1 MLSRRHFLA
10 ASLANTLA
18 VPLIG
23 SSMSSVAE
31 AADAKPLLIDSHV
44 HVWKHDPQY
53 PFAPGRV
60 VPPEDRTAE
69 MLLDLMKANGVSR
82 TVIIQ
87 VIHYTWDNR
96 YLADVLKRYPGNFK
110 GVCRVNP
117 EDPANADQLSKLVEE
132 QGFHGVRLSP
142 AGDAQGDWIKGPLMA
157 PLWRRCAQLKVP
169 MTILAPVTRMPD
181 LMPLIEQNPD
191 LTVVVDH
198 MADSPLDHPEQLQML
213 LDLVRYPKVYVKISH
228 MWSLSK
234 QAYPY
239 GDSLDQVK
247 RLFGA
252 FGPKRLMWGTDWPI
266 CLDQLPYDKAVELY
280 RDHFGFL
287 SREDHEQVLYKTV
300 QDVWSFGL

>member
-23 SSMSSVAE
+23 SSMSS
-31 AADAKPLLIDSHV
+31 AAAAVDAKPLLIDSHV

-53 PFAPGRV
+53 PFAPGRM

-96 YLADVLKRYPGNFK
+96 YLADVLKRYPGIFK

-142 AGDAQGDWIKGPLMA
+142 AGDAQGDWIKGPYDGASMA
-157 PLWRRCAQLKVP
+157 PLRPAQGADDHP
-169 MTILAPVTRMPD
+169 GSG
-181 LMPLIEQNPD
+181 NPD
-191 LTVVVDH
+191 AGFDTADRTKPRSYGRDRPYGRFAARSPRTVADVARSCPLSQGLCENFSHVV
-198 MADSPLDHPEQLQML
+198 AFQT
-213 LDLVRYPKVYVKISH
+213 
-228 MWSLSK
+228 SLSLRRFAGSG
-234 QAYPY
+234 QTALRRFWSETVDV
-239 GDSLDQVK
+239 GH
-247 RLFGA
+247 RLA
-252 FGPKRLMWGTDWPI
+252 DLSGPVAL
-266 CLDQLPYDKAVELY
+266 
-280 RDHFGFL
+280 
-287 SREDHEQVLYKTV
+287 
-300 QDVWSFGL
+300 